1 MLELS
6 KIMKKILFPLTILF
20 GVFTFSQLS
29 SAADVTGT
37 VTLKGT
43 PPPNITYTPMRS
55 IPSVKALYP
64 GKLPTTHFY
73 VVGQKGGLGDVSVFL
88 ETADGKII
96 TGKSTGASAKPA
108 VLDQKGALYKP
119 QILDIQTHQELLVK
133 NSDPFVH
140 NVHTTPTN
148 NPSANEVQMPNG
160 PDLHFKF
167 DNPEM
172 YLTFKCDVHPWM
184 FAWVNVFDNPYF
196 SLTKKTGHFDIK
208 NVPPGT
214 YTLVASHRKLGRK
227 TAKIVVDKKGV
238 VHNFTF
244 HIKKS

>member
-1 MLELS
+1 MLSS
-6 KIMKKILFPLTILF
+6 KFMKKLLLLLSISLGSFAAC
-20 GVFTFSQLS
+20 QLA
-29 SAADVTGT
+29 SAADITGT
-37 VTLKGT
+37 VNLQGT
-43 PPPNITYTPMRS
+43 PPPNIPYTPMRNM
-55 IPSVKALYP
+55 PQVNALYP

-73 VVGQKGGLGDVSVFL
+73 VVGKNGGLGDVSVFL
-88 ETADGKII
+88 ETADGKPI

-108 VLDQKGALYKP
+108 VLDQKGALYRP
-119 QILDIQTHQELLVK
+119 QILDIQTHQQLDVK

-148 NPSANEVQMPNG
+148 NPPANEVQMPGG
-160 PDLHFKF
+160 PDLHFKYA
-167 DNPEM
+167 NPEM
-172 YLTFKCDVHPWM
+172 YITFRCDVHPWM

-196 SLTKKTGHFDIK
+196 SLTKASGHFDIK

-214 YTLVASHRKLGRK
+214 YTLVASHRKLGME

-244 HIKKS
+244 HIKKK